1 MGVFVI
7 KYFLSWDEG
16 YANFDLEFD
25 EKTISLLNPPPEV
38 IPDWAKLRYC
48 QCPNCTLDANEVEY
62 CPTAVSLIPVV
73 ESFRNVESDS
83 EVEVEARVGDRKVAL
98 RASARRAISSVVGL
112 MFAGSGCPRTTY
124 FRPMVRYHIPVA
136 TEDETIMRAMS
147 MFLLAQYFKYKR
159 GEAPDMDLV
168 GLRAIYD
175 ELQIVNLTMAERL
188 RSIEGTTVPVNSVI
202 LLDMYTKMIP
212 EKIDASLK
220 DMAYLFSAFL
230 SQVPESQ

>member
-25 EKTISLLNPPPEV
+25 EETISLLNQPPEV

-48 QCPNCTLDANEVEY
+48 QCPNCTLDVNEVEY

-83 EVEVEARVGDRKVAL
+83 EVEVEARVGERKVAL

-112 MFAGSGCPRTTY
+112 RNG
-124 FRPMVRYHIPVA
+124 VRLDILIFLIGDKSAHISLEYH
-136 TEDETIMRAMS
+136 M
-147 MFLLAQYFKYKR
+147 LC
-159 GEAPDMDLV
+159 
-168 GLRAIYD
+168 
-175 ELQIVNLTMAERL
+175 
-188 RSIEGTTVPVNSVI
+188 
-202 LLDMYTKMIP
+202 
-212 EKIDASLK
+212 
-220 DMAYLFSAFL
+220 
-230 SQVPESQ
+230 